1 MCRNTLSKPY
11 EEIITLNLKID
22 QMKTIKVL
30 NDILNKNKAW
40 SLDMNENNS
49 SLLEENGKGQAP
61 QVLWIGCADSRVP
74 PGLITESKPGDIFV
88 HRNIANVV
96 AESDESL
103 NSVLEYALFYLKV
116 KLVVVCGHYDCGGV
130 KAALSNDTFSPYINK
145 WITPIQKELRELEK
159 ANPKHEELVEAHT
172 KNQLNKLSK
181 HHIVKKALMENP
193 DLEMVALIYDP
204 ASGKL
209 KKLQ

>member
-1 MCRNTLSKPY
+1 
-11 EEIITLNLKID
+11 
-22 QMKTIKVL
+22 MKTIKVL

-145 WITPIQKELRELEK
+145 WITPIQNELRELEK

-193 DLEMVALIYDP
+193 ELEMVALIYDP